1 MNIHID
7 KTSRVPIYD
16 QIKEQIK
23 GLIHARQLHTGDQ
36 LPTIRELSVQLAVNF
51 NTVALSYRDLA
62 NEGVIVTERGRG
74 TFVASTP
81 GEEEMSRIRQ
91 VKLHALVETLLQEA
105 DRLGYSRDEVGRA
118 FVDQIR
124 ARTPRPPPS
133 SESSRES

>member
-1 MNIHID
+1 MNIRID

-23 GLIHARQLHTGDQ
+23 GLIHARQLRTGDQ
-36 LPTIRELSVQLAVNF
+36 LPTIRELSVDLAVNF

-81 GEEEMSRIRQ
+81 GEEEMLRIRQ
-91 VKLHALVETLLQEA
+91 DKLQALVRALIQET
-105 DRLGYSRDEVGRA
+105 DRLGYPRDEVGWA
-118 FVDQIR
+118 FVEQIKS
-124 ARTPRPPPS
+124 RPTKPAS
-133 SESSRES
+133 AGETNREV

>member
-1 MNIHID
+1 MNIRID

-23 GLIHARQLHTGDQ
+23 GLIHARQLRAGDQ
-36 LPTIRELSVQLAVNF
+36 LPTIRELSVELAVNF

-62 NEGVIVTERGRG
+62 NEGVIVTERGKG

-91 VKLHALVETLLQEA
+91 AKLQTMVEALLHEA
-105 DRLGYSRDEVGRA
+105 DRLGYSPEEVGRA
-118 FVDQIR
+118 FVEQIR
-124 ARTPRPPPS
+124 AKAARSTLPS
-133 SESSRES
+133 KSRES